1 MILSKRAVE
10 LSANFL
16 VITIL
21 SIAML
26 GFGIYFTKQIFTKS
40 NDYTRQID
48 ADTTLKMEELM
59 NDGSKIVI
67 PFQTKT
73 AARGSTAVFG
83 IGVLNMLGD
92 PKNFKIN
99 TVDNSGADTLYAAT
113 AYAKDGTTLID
124 NSKVTL
130 LYNPDA
136 ISIKNLDNNKW
147 GLAANV
153 DKTAPSGT
161 YIINLKVQVEDD
173 SNPGIY
179 EDYADPVYKL
189 YVNVP

>member
-1 MILSKRAVE
+1 MILSKRAIE

-99 TVDNSGADTLYAAT
+99 TVDNSGVNTLYAAT

>member
-1 MILSKRAVE
+1 MILSKRAIE

-73 AARGSTAVFG
+73 AARGNTAVFG

-99 TVDNSGADTLYAAT
+99 TVNNFGADILYAAT

>member
-1 MILSKRAVE
+1 MILSKRAIE

-40 NDYTRQID
+40 NDYTKQID

-59 NDGSKIVI
+59 NDGSRVVI

-73 AARGSTAVFG
+73 AARGNTAVFG
-83 IGVLNMLGD
+83 IGVLNMLGGTKD
-92 PKNFKIN
+92 FKID
-99 TVDNSGADTLYAAT
+99 TVDNSGTHILYAAT
-113 AYAKDGTTLID
+113 AYAKDGTTPID

-130 LYNPDA
+130 LYNLNA
-136 ISIKNLDNNKW
+136 VSIENLNNNKW

-153 DKTAPSGT
+153 DKSAPSGT
-161 YIINLKVQVEDD
+161 YIINLKIFYDN
-173 SNPGIY
+173 SGTPTIY
-179 EDYADPVYKL
+179 GDPVYKI
-189 YVNVP
+189 YVTVP